1 MGTLCQCM
9 SIIRLVSLDWRS
21 DRYSMVA
28 HSVRTAAKADNFDE
42 LVVGLM
48 HEVYGGS
55 SYARGLF
62 SCDVS
67 GASALKPTLELFV
80 PPYRKLRLKSCEEP
94 DDAFLLGCNRPQG
107 ISASALSDWMME
119 ETKWSERYRRWLDRF
134 KENETARK
142 VMIYDLED
150 KLWVLLNPDACS
162 SGIPN
167 YALPWKKHYCIDV
180 RSGSFSMSHQ
190 VPEDDDAML
199 LRPPTAMERIHL
211 IEKYSRGLLHLRKN
225 GFSSASSGDDYS
237 PEEKNKQREMLYQ
250 WLGEIATDDLMEED
264 YYSEDE

>member
-1 MGTLCQCM
+1 M
-9 SIIRLVSLDWRS
+9 SIIRLVSLDWGS

-94 DDAFLLGCNRPQG
+94 DDVFLLGCNRPQG

-150 KLWVLLNPDACS
+150 KLWVLL
-162 SGIPN
+162 
-167 YALPWKKHYCIDV
+167 
-180 RSGSFSMSHQ
+180 SMSHQ

-225 GFSSASSGDDYS
+225 EFSSASSGDDYS

-250 WLGEIATDDLMEED
+250 WLGEIAADDLMEED

>member
-1 MGTLCQCM
+1 M
-9 SIIRLVSLDWRS
+9 VSLDWGS

-67 GASALKPTLELFV
+67 GASSLKPTLELFV

-150 KLWVLLNPDACS
+150 KLWVLL
-162 SGIPN
+162 
-167 YALPWKKHYCIDV
+167 
-180 RSGSFSMSHQ
+180 SMSHQ

-225 GFSSASSGDDYS
+225 EFSSASSGDDYS

-250 WLGEIATDDLMEED
+250 WLGEIAADDLMEED

>member
-1 MGTLCQCM
+1 M
-9 SIIRLVSLDWRS
+9 VSLDWRS

-62 SCDVS
+62 
-67 GASALKPTLELFV
+67 
-80 PPYRKLRLKSCEEP
+80 SCEEP

-190 VPEDDDAML
+190 VPVDDDAML

-211 IEKYSRGLLHLRKN
+211 IEKYCRGLLHLRKN

-250 WLGEIATDDLMEED
+250 WLGEIAADDLMEED
-264 YYSEDE
+264 YYTEDE

>member
-1 MGTLCQCM
+1 M
-9 SIIRLVSLDWRS
+9 SIIRLVSLDWGS
-21 DRYSMVA
+21 DRYSIVA

-94 DDAFLLGCNRPQG
+94 DDVFLLGCNRPQG

-150 KLWVLLNPDACS
+150 KLWVLL
-162 SGIPN
+162 
-167 YALPWKKHYCIDV
+167 
-180 RSGSFSMSHQ
+180 SMSHQ

-225 GFSSASSGDDYS
+225 EFSSASSGDDYS

-250 WLGEIATDDLMEED
+250 WLGEIAADDLMEED